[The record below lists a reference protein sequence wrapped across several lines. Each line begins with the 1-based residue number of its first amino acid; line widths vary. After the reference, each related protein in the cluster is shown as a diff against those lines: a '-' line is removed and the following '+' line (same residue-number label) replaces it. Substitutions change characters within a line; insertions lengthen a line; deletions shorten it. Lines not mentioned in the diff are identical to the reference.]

1 MICWFGWTSTK
12 GLFVAGLM
20 SFPIVVSL
28 DWTPRFETRNAE
40 TVEWYIP
47 DLFGS
52 GVLIGFDEFI
62 DWPFFYGA
70 FIR

>member
-1 MICWFGWTSTK
+1 
-12 GLFVAGLM
+12 M